1 MECKKCGNILPE
13 NAKFCFE
20 CGAKVE
26 QDLICTACGA
36 KMSLGYKFCIECGSV
51 ISGSDEN
58 LIEKEVTE
66 TSGLEI
72 EEIDWDNLL
81 IPIISE
87 EDDMHQKIS
96 RLKIT
101 DENRYFSK
109 EEAKQLI
116 RDFLEIVDWKEVRDL
131 GGGRYIVKVPMSDEF
146 RQKYFVLN
154 AILNMNNVEAFA
166 KGYSCLYDC
175 FYDEL
180 IYNTELI
187 IDMMFN
193 LNILTPIHGRY
204 DWMSSCVDGNIFSF
218 KTRYGEKESSIFS
231 YDDKKESRYREY
243 EELSIINVTTGEEQ
257 SIKAYIRIHNC
268 QESVCRIVINLAEH
282 YAKYAEKE
290 GFSFYIFDADGK
302 VILKKRGQHTYRCG
316 NKRFAELLYHEKA
329 CNGKFKQIGLYD
341 EITGNEIVPI
351 QYDYVSAWKKN
362 DGSILAIGV
371 PEILDCKKEI
381 DYYEY
386 DLGGES
392 QVVRRQNIY
401 PTSAEVCDESINN
414 VTNKR
419 GINIW
424 VLEDKLK
431 SMGYEEIELICI

>member
-36 KMSLGYKFCIECGSV
+36 KMSLGYKFCIECGAV

-81 IPIISE
+81 TPIISE

-154 AILNMNNVEAFA
+154 AILNMNNVEAFT
-166 KGYSCLYDC
+166 KGYSVLFDC
-175 FYDEL
+175 FYDEM
-180 IYNTELI
+180 IYDTERI
-187 IDMMFN
+187 ITRMFN
-193 LNILTPIHGRY
+193 VHILTSVCGRY
-204 DWMSSCVDGNIFSF
+204 DWISSCDNNEIFCLE
-218 KTRYGEKESSIFS
+218 TAGHEKESSICC
-231 YDDKKESRYREY
+231 YGNQKKTSYREY
-243 EELSIINVTTGEEQ
+243 KKVSIIDAVTGRIKDNVEANVKIHSFEE
-257 SIKAYIRIHNC
+257 N
-268 QESVCRIVINLAEH
+268 ECRIIICFS
-282 YAKYAEKE
+282 KYDRT
-290 GFSFYIFDADGK
+290 GFYIFDEEGK
-302 VILKKRGQHTYRCG
+302 LILKKSGDYSYRCG
-316 NKRFAELLYHEKA
+316 NKRFAELLYRGVA
-329 CNGKFKQIGLYD
+329 DNGRGGQIGLYD

-351 QYDYVSAWKKN
+351 QYDYVCVWKKN
-362 DGSILAIGV
+362 DGSILAVGV

-392 QVVRRQNIY
+392 QVVRRPNIY
-401 PTSAEVCDESINN
+401 PTSAEVCDETSDYYGR
-414 VTNKR
+414 R

-431 SMGYEEIELICI
+431 SLGYEEIELLTI